1 VDRFLQQPSLL
12 VSLASA
18 AVVVAALHFA
28 RPILMP
34 LAIAILLSLAL
45 TPLVRQVE
53 RLRVGRVPAVA
64 AVSLV
69 VTLLLLST
77 AWIVMAQVS
86 ELAEELPQYRANLEA
101 NLGSLRASLGSAAR
115 QVKEIEDDIN
125 DAAQEPDDGRE
136 DAPKVEVVE
145 PESGVVAS
153 LGSYLGSVAAPLGTI
168 GLVVVMLVFLLVQ
181 REDLRD
187 RLIRVIGRRDVVPAT
202 RAMEDAALRVSRYLR
217 VHALLNA
224 GHGAVIGIGLALI
237 GLPIAFLLGMLSGL
251 LRFVPYVGPW
261 TAATLSIGLSV
272 AVFDTWTPTLLVIL
286 LVVSVE
292 LVSNNVL
299 EPWFYGASVG
309 LSPFAVILS
318 AVFWTW
324 LWGGAGLVLATPLT
338 VCLVVLG
345 RHAPQ
350 LGFLSILL
358 GNEPALEAPVRLYQ
372 RLLARDEDGAVALVR
387 ESVERSGAESTPD
400 ELLLPALAHL
410 EQDRLRG
417 GLDAEQLRRTRALVG
432 RLVEILPECVPFAE
446 GDRARRVLCLPT
458 QAFGDELACSIL
470 ARFLGARGL
479 SARVVPREVL
489 TAEMVELAASE
500 ERPTV
505 CISAF
510 STSSAARVGHLC
522 KRLSSRR
529 ADLDVV
535 IAAFWG
541 ARDELEPIR
550 ERLEDLPTL
559 QFATTLAEV
568 WNLLEATRPAGVPR
582 GGGERAAAGAAS

>member
-1 VDRFLQQPSLL
+1 LN
-12 VSLASA
+12 LACA

-34 LAIAILLSLAL
+34 LAIAILLTLAL
-45 TPLVRQVE
+45 TPLVRRVE

-69 VTLLLLST
+69 VTLLLVST
-77 AWIVMAQVS
+77 AWVFVSQVS
-86 ELAEELPQYRANLEA
+86 ELAEELPEYRANLGA
-101 NLGSLRASLGSAAR
+101 KLGSLRTSLGSAAR
-115 QVKEIEDDIN
+115 QVKEIEEGIA
-125 DAAQEPDDGRE
+125 DATQQPEVARE
-136 DAPKVEVVE
+136 DAPRVEVVE
-145 PESGVVAS
+145 PETGVVDS
-153 LGSYLGSVAAPLGTI
+153 LGSYLGSIAAPLGTI

-187 RLIRVIGRRDVVPAT
+187 RLIRVLGQGDVIRST

-217 VHALLNA
+217 AYALLNA

-261 TAATLSIGLSV
+261 TAAALSIGLSV

-292 LVSNNVL
+292 LVSNNVF

-345 RHAPQ
+345 RHAPR
-350 LGFLSILL
+350 LGFLSILF

-372 RLLARDEDGAVALVR
+372 RLLAGDEDEAVALVR
-387 ESVERSGAESTPD
+387 ASMDRSGAEATPD
-400 ELLLPALAHL
+400 ELLLPAFALL
-410 EQDRLRG
+410 EEDRLSG
-417 GLDAEQLRRTRALVG
+417 GFDAGQLQRTRELAD
-432 RLVEILPECVPFAE
+432 RLVEILAERLPRAE
-446 GDRARRVLCLPT
+446 GEQQNQRRVLCLAT
-458 QAFGDELACSIL
+458 REFGDELACSIL
-470 ARFLGARGL
+470 ARFLMARGL
-479 SARVVPREVL
+479 SARAVPRTVL
-489 TAEMVELAASE
+489 TAEMVELAAGE

-505 CISAF
+505 CISAL
-510 STSSAARVGHLC
+510 STSSVARVGHLC
-522 KRLSSRR
+522 KRLSSR
-529 ADLDVV
+529 ADLDLV

-541 ARDELEPIR
+541 AKDELERIR
-550 ERLEDLPTL
+550 ELLEDFPSL
-559 QFATTLAEV
+559 QFATTLAEI
-568 WNLLEATRPAGVPR
+568 WNLLEATGSGARC
-582 GGGERAAAGAAS
+582 GGGEAAAAGAAS